1 MLVQPLGTVIWY
13 ITLPPDAE
21 IEPDL
26 ATPEVKVGIV
36 TVLLTVTDTEVEVLL
51 LPAASY
57 AIA

>member
-1 MLVQPLGTVIWY
+1 MTVA
-13 ITLPPDAE
+13 PAVE
-21 IEPDL
+21 IEPEV

-36 TVLLTVTDTEVEVLL
+36 TVLLTVTDTVVEVLL

>member
-1 MLVQPLGTVIWY
+1 MTE
-13 ITLPPDAE
+13 PPEVE
-21 IEPDL
+21 IEPEV
-26 ATPEVKVGIV
+26 ATPLVKVGIV